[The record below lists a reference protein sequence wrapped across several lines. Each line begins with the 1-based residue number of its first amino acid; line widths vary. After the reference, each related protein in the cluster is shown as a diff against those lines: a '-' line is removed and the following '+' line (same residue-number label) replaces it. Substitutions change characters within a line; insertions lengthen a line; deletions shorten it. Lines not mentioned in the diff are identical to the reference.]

1 MLSPVSVILLLLKK
15 DFTLYTGWWTA
26 RCSQTPPRS
35 SQGFVKTHKHQLWFE
50 SFVPGLP
57 KPVGDITITTLHDTY
72 DIHSH
77 RYVCHSLGWGTLGT
91 LWASDTSLPTFWLFF
106 KNCTTTHTHR
116 HTPPT
121 SRTLRGLPTHHL
133 LHHFLLLLS
142 ARLLFLLGSACL
154 MGGCSSPPLLQ
165 EREREGENREMSD
178 WLVWKMSGTQQIIA
192 SLIAYTPT

>member
-1 MLSPVSVILLLLKK
+1 MK
-15 DFTLYTGWWTA
+15 
-26 RCSQTPPRS
+26 RRSQIPTRS

-57 KPVGDITITTLHDTY
+57 KPVGDITGATSFLHTVHDIY

-77 RYVCHSLGWGTLGT
+77 RYVYHSLGWGTLGT
-91 LWASDTSLPTFWLFF
+91 LWVSNLKHQTLHFPHSGYFLKFVPP
-106 KNCTTTHTHR
+106 HTHR

-154 MGGCSSPPLLQ
+154 MEGCSSPPLLQ
-165 EREREGENREMSD
+165 ERERERE
-178 WLVWKMSGTQQIIA
+178 
-192 SLIAYTPT
+192 